1 MWRRWNGIAILVE
14 SPERAWK
21 GKLTLVFKRRNPR
34 TYLRTLAEA
43 FWPRG
48 GWTRAFYYVR
58 HRVRRLPDS
67 SQKIARGV
75 FAGVFTSFTPLFG
88 LHFVT
93 AALIAKLIRGNILA
107 SVLATFF
114 GNPITFPII
123 AFSSMKLGHLILGTN
138 FDESTHDTLFGKF
151 VGAGEDLKHNFFAM
165 FTDATAQ
172 WGNLYNFYN
181 EIFLPYLVGGIAPGV
196 VCGLICYYLSEPV
209 IAVYQKRRK
218 TKLKA
223 RFQNLKARLHAR
235 KEERREKH

>member
-34 TYLRTLAEA
+34 TYLRMLAEA

-181 EIFLPYLVGGIAPGV
+181 EIFLPYLVGGIVPGV

-223 RFQNLKARLHAR
+223 RFQSLKARLHAR

>member
-1 MWRRWNGIAILVE
+1 M
-14 SPERAWK
+14 
-21 GKLTLVFKRRNPR
+21 VFKRRNPR